1 VQEWLVDLPD
11 LSGLWGLERFG
22 LADVRVLKA
31 LEGLEGVEKCAS
43 YRFVQERS
51 TWAAEKARLE
61 KAHGKQVSPEAYLS
75 GIPLGRVC

>member
-1 VQEWLVDLPD
+1 MNLPE

-31 LEGLEGVEKCAS
+31 LEGLEGVENSAS
-43 YRFVQERS
+43 YKLVEERS

-61 KAHGKQVSPEAYLS
+61 KAHGKQVSP
-75 GIPLGRVC
+75 

>member
-1 VQEWLVDLPD
+1 MNLPE

-31 LEGLEGVEKCAS
+31 LEGLEGVEKCDS
-43 YRFVQERS
+43 YRFVEERS

-61 KAHGKQVSPEAYLS
+61 KVHGKQVSP
-75 GIPLGRVC
+75 